1 MNIVKTNEKILI
13 WMHRSRI
20 TQQEIAKEIG
30 IPRQAWA
37 QKMKDNIFD
46 MRDMMV
52 LKRMGFGK

>member
-1 MNIVKTNEKILI
+1 
-13 WMHRSRI
+13 MHRSKV

-30 IPRQAWA
+30 ITRQTWA

-46 MRDMMV
+46 MKDMMV

>member
-1 MNIVKTNEKILI
+1 
-13 WMHRSRI
+13 MHRSRI